1 MDIPGTWR
9 NWKTREGTVNN
20 VSKGS
25 NRSLQG
31 FLPGWS
37 RELGHAAHPSLQGPT
52 APHCLAP
59 LQACFVGRTEKKG
72 HENGAGSREGVS
84 RKGAEM
90 RK

>member
-1 MDIPGTWR
+1 M
-9 NWKTREGTVNN
+9 NS

-31 FLPGWS
+31 FPPGWS
-37 RELGHAAHPSLQGPT
+37 RELGHAAHPCLQGPT

-59 LQACFVGRTEKKG
+59 LQLCFVGRTEKKP
-72 HENGAGSREGVS
+72 HEKGAGHREGVS
-84 RKGAEM
+84 KEGAEM